1 MSKFVPIF
9 LLWLVVCGFA
19 LNPFGCSSSK
29 DDVVV
34 FTPVGSSFGTSDLI
48 DLEFLPGQ
56 GGEAIV
62 IAKDGTVFYATR
74 DLTPLAQTVTV
85 GVLNEDEQGL
95 LNVAADPA
103 YADNHF
109 IYLYGTL
116 PAGGGNQLN
125 RYTVTADA
133 AAGTFA
139 LDDQQTV
146 ETFSKAAS
154 PDFDGHHNGGGMV
167 FGPDGALYVGVGDG
181 GGSGGED
188 TILALAQ
195 DGTNPLGKIHR
206 ILPNRNP
213 GEGGALVS
221 EIHGRGFRNP
231 FTLVSGPAGLFVGD
245 VGSTRVEEVDL
256 VPEPG
261 LNFGWPLTEG
271 PSSLF
276 NFVNPIHSYGHTDNQ
291 FAKEDPTEIDFDVIE
306 GDADEA
312 EIGPQSV
319 IVGAFY
325 EGGQYG
331 GELDGRL
338 IYSDF
343 FLGWVRGFKLK
354 ENEEGLEIDDDRHLG
369 HLNGLTSL
377 QRGPDGFLY
386 AISLFGSDHILRVEL
401 AAE

>member
-1 MSKFVPIF
+1 MNKIVP
-9 LLWLVVCGFA
+9 LLCLWIAVCGFA
-19 LNPFGCSSSK
+19 LNPFGCSSTK
-29 DDVVV
+29 DVIV
-34 FTPVGSSFGTSDLI
+34 FTPVGASFGTADLI
-48 DLEFLPGQ
+48 DLEFLPGRD
-56 GGEAIV
+56 GEAIV

-74 DLTPLAQTVTV
+74 DFAPLAQTVTV
-85 GVLNEDEQGL
+85 GVLDEDEQGL

-103 YADNHF
+103 FAGNHF

-116 PAGGGNQLN
+116 PAGDGNWLN
-125 RYTVTADA
+125 RYTVEADVS
-133 AAGTFA
+133 AGTFA
-139 LDDQQTV
+139 LTDPQPV
-146 ETFSKAAS
+146 EVFSKTAS

-167 FGPDGALYVGVGDG
+167 FGSDGAIYLGVGDG
-181 GGSGGED
+181 GGAAGED
-188 TILALAQ
+188 AIVALAQ

-206 ILPNRNP
+206 ILPNRNS

-231 FTLVSGPAGLFVGD
+231 FTLAAGPAGLFVGD

-261 LNFGWPLTEG
+261 LNFGWPITEG

-276 NFVNPIHSYGHTDNQ
+276 NFVNPIHSYEHTDDK
-291 FAKEDPTEIDFDVIE
+291 FAKEDPTEGDFDIIE
-306 GDADEA
+306 GDEDEGA
-312 EIGPQSV
+312 NPLSV

-325 EGGQYG
+325 EGGGYDG
-331 GELDGRL
+331 KLDGRL

-354 ENEEGLEIDDDRHLG
+354 ENDDGLAIDDDKHLG

-377 QRGPDGFLY
+377 QKGPDGLLY
-386 AISLFGSDHILRVEL
+386 AISLFGSDRILRVDL
-401 AAE
+401 AE